1 MFLDEKIAELQKSS
15 YLRKKY
21 AENVDEEETEQP
33 DKYEIILSQEEIT
46 KAVND
51 GKLDLNT
58 ETYIFEKKSFLNE
71 KVKVFIIRDFFDIY
85 EEDDNIVYFIKND
98 GFNILIKNDS
108 FSDEFKN
115 LESLMKYLTSYC
127 KENEIYMEFIKTEEE
142 SVGNQK
148 RYIVSSRMPT
158 RVGYIFQYTYYIC
171 CRDEIIAITLSCLDE
186 QRNKWEKIMTAIASL
201 IEIKEGE
208 L

>member
-1 MFLDEKIAELQKSS
+1 MYKRQ
-15 YLRKKY
+15 
-21 AENVDEEETEQP
+21 
-33 DKYEIILSQEEIT
+33 
-46 KAVND
+46 
-51 GKLDLNT
+51 DLNT

-148 RYIVSSRMPT
+148 RYIVSSRT
-158 RVGYIFQYTYYIC
+158 VSYTHLNYG
-171 CRDEIIAITLSCLDE
+171 LFF
-186 QRNKWEKIMTAIASL
+186 
-201 IEIKEGE
+201 IKAG
-208 L
+208 